1 MGLAGVCL
9 TLALGTTAPV
19 FIDAQAFTLAW
30 THSIE
35 KVRWEEDYRIVTPEI
50 GVPPTL
56 VPSRARVRGSGAGM
70 EPGENARWRDGWF
83 EYPARTDALP
93 ALHLSRSEF
102 VPDYE
107 LCLADGCRPM
117 SHWLPSDGG
126 TTVLTACERDRR

>member
-1 MGLAGVCL
+1 MTVVGLCLALLLGGQAGVF
-9 TLALGTTAPV
+9 V
-19 FIDAQAFTLAW
+19 EAQAFTLAW

-35 KVRWEEDYRIVTPEI
+35 KVRWEEDYRISASAAGGAPALS
-50 GVPPTL
+50 PQ
-56 VPSRARVRGSGAGM
+56 RARVRGSGAGM

-83 EYPARTDALP
+83 EYPARADPLP